1 MKKMILAFIAL
12 MTIMTSAFAA
22 TATDFANTKWVGKD
36 DETKDTLTIT
46 IAKDLSWKA
55 VKKEATETKT
65 FSGKT
70 IKVGPIFGGEASA
83 ENPVA
88 IVFLVEAGS
97 PKLII
102 PPFAI
107 VDAETLSFD
116 TFTLHKK

>member
-36 DETKDTLTIT
+36 SETKDTLTIT
-46 IAKDLSWKA
+46 VAKDLSWKA
-55 VKKEATETKT
+55 VKKEATETKIFT
-65 FSGKT
+65 GKAL
-70 IKVGPIFGGEASA
+70 KVAPVFGGEASSQ
-83 ENPVA
+83 NPVVV
-88 IVFLVEAGS
+88 IFLVEEGS
-97 PKLII
+97 SKLTI

-107 VDAETLSFD
+107 VDEETLSFD